1 MGRKLKYTKEEI
13 IDFLKS
19 IGKSVLSKTDI
30 DKNDKIPFSSATLTR
45 YFGSW
50 NSALIAAGLDHGKA
64 GRKKKIELNKTD
76 E

>member
-50 NSALIAAGLDHGKA
+50 NSALAAAGLDHGKA
-64 GRKKKIELNKTD
+64 GRKPLNKLKSLD